1 MRGEYVYSS
10 RRDLCP
16 SCGKEHGCK
25 IFNDGKIWC
34 LRVTSQFDKPDNYRI
49 MGWLNSGMGA
59 ILIPES
65 DFDWQAHRQQQQK
78 QTKQIKRNLQQ
89 RLSPLSEEKR
99 DQRFVECTD
108 TSDYPKAIA
117 NCSRNKGV

>member
-25 IFNDGKIWC
+25 IFNDGKVWC

-49 MGWLNSGMGA
+49 MGWLKGGMGA
-59 ILIPES
+59 ILIPGN

-78 QTKQIKRNLQQ
+78 QTKEIKRNLQQ
-89 RLSPLSEEKR
+89 RLSPLSDEKR
-99 DQRFVECTD
+99 DQ
-108 TSDYPKAIA
+108 AIRRMH
-117 NCSRNKGV
+117 SQIFSLL